1 MVRALIAALAFTIL
15 CAATARTQI
24 LSPLLPGERQTPSE
38 NAIQSAESERIYQR
52 TLKNIPD
59 KKVSKDPWRTVRAT
73 SQEPADRH
81 RPQW

>member
-1 MVRALIAALAFTIL
+1 MARLLIATLAFTVL
-15 CAATARTQI
+15 TAATARAQL

-59 KKVSKDPWRTVRAT
+59 KKVSKDPWRTVRAAR
-73 SQEPADRH
+73 QEPADRH